1 MFPILK
7 KLFPKP
13 RFSMAC
19 LFAGDK
25 SLMATELS
33 GMVKLQRNL
42 NRHLSNSNLLCSL
55 YDAVCS
61 FIGASKYQAGK
72 SQIVSQT
79 QGTVSFVYCEMYGQ
93 SWKLVDPTGSFSIQ
107 PVRLVIQ
114 QDFFCSATPSA
125 IQAGRLPSF
134 SA

>member
-1 MFPILK
+1 
-7 KLFPKP
+7 
-13 RFSMAC
+13 MAC

-61 FIGASKYQAGK
+61 FIGAGKYQAGK

-79 QGTVSFVYCEMYGQ
+79 QGTV
-93 SWKLVDPTGSFSIQ
+93 
-107 PVRLVIQ
+107 
-114 QDFFCSATPSA
+114 FFCLLRDVWPKLEVGGSNRFFFHPTS
-125 IQAGRLPSF
+125 
-134 SA
+134 